1 MVWWFG
7 QKGKGSSSRA
17 HTPVRSKWE
26 DGPPA
31 SILKNTTEA
40 QEQGQE
46 DLTAK
51 EIEEIKGKLSGLKP
65 VLETLKEHSTEASQL
80 VGDQVKALEMRLQE
94 LTERPIQDRIRSLLD
109 KKKDREKKLKEG
121 NLAMEKVKMKQTA
134 LQDYLE
140 SNMKDLNEIT
150 ESLKKLGVDTQTSN
164 APVGE
169 EGVLDPRMV
178 DKGNTPV
185 TPVGDGNGLGPRGP
199 KDGDSQKSPLGQGGG
214 IPAKVPPEDPA
225 KAEEP
230 GNVKSVHFEDN
241 KKKRLQAEGSEDM
254 DMEEGIPDAKAKQ
267 RKEG

>member
-31 SILKNTTEA
+31 SILKSTTEA

-46 DLTAK
+46 DLATK
-51 EIEEIKGKLSGLKP
+51 EIEELKVKLSGLKP

-80 VGDQVKALEMRLQE
+80 VGDQVIALETRLQE

-121 NLAMEKVKMKQTA
+121 ELALEKVKVKQTA
-134 LQDYLE
+134 LQEYLE
-140 SNMKDLNEIT
+140 LNVKELTEIT
-150 ESLKKLGVDTQTSN
+150 ESLKKLGVDTQASK
-164 APVGE
+164 PPLGGE
-169 EGVLDPRMV
+169 NVLDPQKV
-178 DKGNTPV
+178 EKGRTPE
-185 TPVGDGNGLGPRGP
+185 TPIGDGSG
-199 KDGDSQKSPLGQGGG
+199 QCPLGQKHGAPQNCPVGQEEVG
-214 IPAKVPPEDPA
+214 PKIVVPEDPA
-225 KAEEP
+225 KA
-230 GNVKSVHFEDN
+230 GDTDKSKNVRFEDN
-241 KKKRLQAEGSEDM
+241 KKKRLQKGESEDES
-254 DMEEGIPDAKAKQ
+254 MEECIPDAKAKQ